1 MMDVQFYKTKTIEL
15 YAFEKNTVMIYIYIY
30 FIIVHTDILLKLRR
44 IFS

>member
-1 MMDVQFYKTKTIEL
+1 MDVQFYKTKTIEL
-15 YAFEKNTVMIYIYIY
+15 YAFEKNTVMIYIY